1 MMDNTHRKKLR
12 NVIRAAQ
19 REGLDA
25 DGILQKTKT
34 VAADADIPF
43 DPLWAQGEINQMVKM
58 TPKPE
63 PTTRMN
69 TTDEKKLRQLWNV
82 AVGLFKA
89 KQHPRDINDRL
100 IKAKKQLG
108 LDDIVILD
116 FMDNVKDS
124 LKTGRPFEFYNSSE
138 PEPPTPVI
146 NTEDEPETVEEVPQS
161 PIKDETPPDTPIP
174 VSEKKPKRITTQSK
188 NAAMMKA
195 LILTYMEI
203 NFNTDFSVRNIKRI
217 FSTELSDRTIK
228 RYLEELR
235 EEKKLIRKNEYQRF
249 GKDRVTLRHIYKSC
263 PATES
268 KE

>member
-1 MMDNTHRKKLR
+1 MMDNIHRKKLR

-25 DGILQKTKT
+25 DGIFQKTKT
-34 VAADADIPF
+34 VAAAADIPF
-43 DPLWAQGEINQMVKM
+43 DPLWARGEINQMVKM
-58 TPKPE
+58 TPKPA

-89 KQHPRDINDRL
+89 EQHPRFVNDRL
-100 IKAKKQLG
+100 IEVKKKLG
-108 LDDIVILD
+108 LQNVFVLD

-138 PEPPTPVI
+138 PEPPNPVI

-174 VSEKKPKRITTQSK
+174 VSEKKPKRTTKQRK
-188 NAAMMKA
+188 NAEM
-195 LILTYMEI
+195 
-203 NFNTDFSVRNIKRI
+203 
-217 FSTELSDRTIK
+217 
-228 RYLEELR
+228 
-235 EEKKLIRKNEYQRF
+235 
-249 GKDRVTLRHIYKSC
+249 
-263 PATES
+263 
-268 KE
+268 